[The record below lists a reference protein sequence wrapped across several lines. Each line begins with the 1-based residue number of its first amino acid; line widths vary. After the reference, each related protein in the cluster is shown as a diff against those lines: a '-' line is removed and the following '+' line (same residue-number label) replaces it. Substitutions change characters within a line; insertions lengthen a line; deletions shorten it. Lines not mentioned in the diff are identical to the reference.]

1 MRNRLRSGWMEWL
14 LILAAALL
22 FTYALLFPLRYAL
35 SEGLTA
41 EERQLQEAF
50 QQQEIIRLHV
60 VAHSDS
66 PEDQAIKLRVRDAL
80 IEAFGKELASAGEA
94 GYKTACQI
102 LESSV
107 DRMQRTAQACAA
119 EHDFYGNV
127 RAEYG
132 LMPLP
137 EKQYGSVVLP
147 QGDYRALRITLGEG
161 KGQNWWC
168 VLYPQLCLALS
179 QNTKTEE
186 TDFFWSSER
195 ILRCWLLKGK

>member
-1 MRNRLRSGWMEWL
+1 MQKRFSGGMKEWL
-14 LILAAALL
+14 LIAIGAALL
-22 FTYALLFPLRYAL
+22 LAALFLPLGYALAND
-35 SEGLTA
+35 LTA
-41 EERQLQEAF
+41 EEQQLMDAWQKG
-50 QQQEIIRLHV
+50 EIIRIHV
-60 VAHSDS
+60 VANSDS
-66 PEDQAIKLRVRDAL
+66 PRDQAIKLRVRDAL